1 MDNVNKNEYTIQGR
15 NINYMSKK
23 DIEDYLGIT
32 DNVDTKLKTNI
43 IKQAEQIEKEYKG
56 KYIDYCLKEDYGVY
70 IDNQIT
76 SFVAETTD
84 LRIYEIII

>member
-1 MDNVNKNEYTIQGR
+1 MNNLNKKEYTTQGR

-23 DIEDYLGIT
+23 DIKEYLGIT
-32 DNVDTKLKTNI
+32 DNADTELKKDI

-70 IDNQIT
+70 IDNQLT
-76 SFVAETTD
+76 SFVAETKD